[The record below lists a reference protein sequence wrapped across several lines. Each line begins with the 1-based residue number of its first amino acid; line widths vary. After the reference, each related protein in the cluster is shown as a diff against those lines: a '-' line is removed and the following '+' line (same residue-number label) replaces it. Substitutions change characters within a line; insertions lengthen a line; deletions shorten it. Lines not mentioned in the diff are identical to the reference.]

1 MYRIHKAVEDIL
13 DQEGIQH
20 NSIGEAFKLL
30 REDPH
35 YSKVEKDTTA
45 NDILERY
52 KEIITEAAEYNLPLP
67 SLHPST
73 TLTTHSSVDPKI
85 GKLASCLI
93 WCQM

>member
-1 MYRIHKAVEDIL
+1 VYRIHKSVEDIL
-13 DQEGIQH
+13 DQEGIKY

-52 KEIITEAAEYNLPLP
+52 KHIITEAAEYNL
-67 SLHPST
+67 SLHPLHPHHPSP
-73 TLTTHSSVDPKI
+73 L
-85 GKLASCLI
+85 LI
-93 WCQM
+93 L